1 MANVN
6 RTGASGG
13 GQSPKKNGV
22 RKHKMPSGRY
32 YTVDAKGNKRYYA
45 ANNTELNATYFLQKE
60 GMKLDK
66 NKNLVKNNNAGIFD
80 KDAAT
85 KKRFKVKGSKTGR
98 TYIIDKKGKKHY
110 YSADGMDYRNSF

>member
-1 MANVN
+1 MCI
-6 RTGASGG
+6 RD
-13 GQSPKKNGV
+13 
-22 RKHKMPSGRY
+22 RY

-80 KDAAT
+80 KDAVT
-85 KKRFKVKGSKTGR
+85 KKRFKVKG
-98 TYIIDKKGKKHY
+98 
-110 YSADGMDYRNSF
+110 